1 MQVKIDTREKFTLL
15 TPVTDFLADNIA
27 ADLFAAVNQVKELP
41 VKNLILS
48 FKQVAAL
55 DTNVAVSVA
64 RTQQSFYEDNI
75 SFVVC
80 EMPPEVE
87 AIFESAE
94 ILDTLNYTPTESEA
108 WDIVQMEEIE
118 RELMDDDNP
127 LFNSLDKDQ
136 E

>member
-15 TPVTDFLADNIA
+15 TPVTDFLSDIIA
-27 ADLFAAVNQVKELP
+27 ADLFEAIDQVKESP

-48 FKQVAAL
+48 LKHVSTLHAHVAA
-55 DTNVAVSVA
+55 SVA
-64 RTQQSFYEDNI
+64 RTQHTFYEDNI

-80 EMPPEVE
+80 EMQPDVE
-87 AIFESAE
+87 AVFETAE

-127 LFNSLDKDQ
+127 LFNSLNKDQ
-136 E
+136 